1 MSDKI
6 NMNRQTK
13 REGKKDKYH
22 SPYNNK
28 HIRIVE
34 ELKEKTIKSPKENEH
49 KNKNKTK
56 K

>member
-13 REGKKDKYH
+13 RDAKKDKYH
-22 SPYNNK
+22 NPYNNK

-34 ELKEKTIKSPKENEH
+34 ELKNKTIK
-49 KNKNKTK
+49 TK
-56 K
+56 VSVVSQKK

>member
-13 REGKKDKYH
+13 RDGKKDKFH

-34 ELKEKTIKSPKENEH
+34 ELKEKTTKTTKTKETEQ
-49 KNKNKTK
+49 KNKIK